1 MQLEENY
8 KRADLDT
15 IISMIR
21 KPNSLSFLDRS
32 GKKVASIILEPKQI
46 MLQHTIGWSYANEDE
61 VQILRGLYAKLKS

>member
-8 KRADLDT
+8 QRADLGT

-46 MLQHTIGWSYANEDE
+46 MLRHTIGWSYADEAE
-61 VQILRGLYAKLKS
+61 VQILRELYAKFKS